1 MRERSM
7 AKGGVVLL
15 VDDEVKILSSLSR
28 ILENYDYK
36 VLTALDGKSALSIIE
51 ENDIDVVLLDLKLP
65 EMDGI
70 TVLKKIMKRK
80 PSLPVIMLTAHGS
93 ISKAVEAVKIGAFD
107 FLEKPVESEK
117 ILITI
122 KNAIEKSRLQ
132 KERTFLIQ
140 EALEKYKMVGISNA
154 MKKIFSLIEK
164 IAPTEAKVLITGES
178 GVGKELIAK
187 AIHFR
192 SKRAG
197 GPFVV
202 LNCAAIPEELIES
215 ELFGHEKGAFTGAVE
230 RKEGKFELASGG
242 TLFLDE
248 IGDMSLRVQAKV
260 LRAIEEG
267 EIQRIGGKETIKVDT
282 RIICASNKDL
292 EKAVREGKFRE
303 DLYYRIKVIHIHVP
317 PLRER
322 KEDIP
327 ILLNYYLQILS
338 KESGKEMPKLHP
350 SALEVLFEYP
360 WSGNIRELRN
370 LVEKIIVLYPGEII
384 SKDDIMKLLEKEE
397 KVSIGFSGTLSEAR
411 KKAEREIIFAKLLAN
426 NWNYELTAK
435 ELGISRATL
444 FNKLKEYGIK
454 KSKKLDFNA

>member
-435 ELGISRATL
+435 ELGISRSTL

>member
-1 MRERSM
+1 MKEGRM

-28 ILENYDYK
+28 ILENYDYE

-70 TVLKKIMKRK
+70 RVLKKIMEKK

-93 ISKAVEAVKIGAFD
+93 IPKAVEAVKIGAFD

-122 KNAIEKSRLQ
+122 KNALEKSRLE

-164 IAPTEAKVLITGES
+164 IAPTDAKVLITGES
-178 GVGKELIAK
+178 GVGKELIAR

-192 SKRAG
+192 SSRAG

-215 ELFGHEKGAFTGAVE
+215 ELFGHEKGAFTGAIE
-230 RKEGKFELASGG
+230 RKEGKFKLASGG

-267 EIQRIGGKETIKVDT
+267 EIQRVGGKEIIEVNT

-292 EKAVREGKFRE
+292 ERAVRERKFRE

-327 ILLNYYLQILS
+327 ALLRYYLQVLS

-360 WSGNIRELRN
+360 WPGNVRELRN
-370 LVEKIIVLYPGEII
+370 LVEKVVVLYPGKII
-384 SKDDIMKLLEKEE
+384 SRDDIMKLLEMQGIGEVS
-397 KVSIGFSGTLSEAR
+397 KVFSGTLSDAR
-411 KKAEREIIFAKLLAN
+411 KKAEREAILAKLLAN
-426 NWNYELTAK
+426 NWDYELTAK

-444 FNKLKEYGIK
+444 FNKLKEYGIR
-454 KSKKLDFNA
+454 KSKKLDF